1 MPQFPKWKDGI
12 IVLVNSARGSIPA
25 DRQCQVSADSGSRSL
40 NAFAVLFQFPVNA
53 ACLVEKIQIPGECS
67 DWELGFSFP
76 VHFPGG
82 WFATAL

>member
-40 NAFAVLFQFPVNA
+40 NAFAALFQFPVNA
-53 ACLVEKIQIPGECS
+53 ACLVEKIQTPRECS

-76 VHFPGG
+76 AHFPGG
-82 WFATAL
+82 WFASAL